1 MPVKVLL
8 TGALGNIG
16 GNATKKLIEQ
26 GHQVRCFDLKT
37 RANEKAAQSIKD
49 QIEVVWGDVRSP
61 EDLAAAVQDQDVIIH
76 LAFIMPPASE
86 DRPQWARE
94 INVAGTENLLQA
106 MKTVLPPPKIIF
118 SSTFSVF
125 GDTQSQPP
133 PRTVSDPVKPVD
145 NYTRHKV
152 ECERLVQ
159 ESGLDWA
166 IFRFAV
172 VPPMSLGGVEELP
185 KMFDFPLDMRIEF
198 VHPRDAGLALANA
211 VNSKKVW
218 GKILLIGGGP
228 SGQLYYR
235 DFMGRMMNAMGIG
248 MLPERAFGSKAAM
261 SDWLDTSESQSL
273 LNYQQHTFEDFVQEI
288 ASLLGYKRFLVPLF
302 RPLVRRWVLQKSPYF
317 RAKS

>member
-1 MPVKVLL
+1 MKVLL

-16 GNATKKLIEQ
+16 RNATKKLIEQ

-37 RANEKAAQSIKD
+37 RANEKVAQRIEG

-61 EDLAAAVQDQDVIIH
+61 DDLAAAVQDQDVIIH

-94 INVAGTENLLQA
+94 INVDGTENLLQA

-133 PRTVSDPVKPVD
+133 PRIVSDPVKPVD

-211 VNSKKVW
+211 VGSKKVW
-218 GKILLIGGGP
+218 CKTLLIGGGP

-273 LNYQQHTFEDFVQEI
+273 LNYQQHTFEDFVLEI
-288 ASLLGYKRFLVPLF
+288 ASLLGYKRYLVPLF
-302 RPLVRRWVLQKSPYF
+302 RPLIRRWVLQKSPYF
-317 RAKS
+317 RAKR

>member
-1 MPVKVLL
+1 MKVLL

-16 GNATKKLIEQ
+16 SNATKKLIEQ

-37 RANEKAAQSIKD
+37 RANEKAARRID
-49 QIEVVWGDVRSP
+49 DHVEVVWGDVRSP
-61 EDLAAAVQDQDVIIH
+61 EDLAAAVKDQDVIMH
-76 LAFIMPPASE
+76 LAFILPPASE
-86 DRPQWARE
+86 DRPRWARE

-288 ASLLGYKRFLVPLF
+288 ASLLGYKRYLVPLF

-317 RAKS
+317 RAKR